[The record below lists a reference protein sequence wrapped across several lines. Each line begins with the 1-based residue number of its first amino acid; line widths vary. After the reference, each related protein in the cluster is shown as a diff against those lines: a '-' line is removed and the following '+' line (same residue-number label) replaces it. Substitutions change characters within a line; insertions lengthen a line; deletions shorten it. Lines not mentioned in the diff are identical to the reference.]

1 MDSNT
6 IILGDIYTPLVL
18 VLKNLPVIAGDIRD
32 AGSVPESGRYLGG
45 EHGNPSSILAW
56 RIPWSEETD
65 GPQSIGL
72 QRVRNYWSNLACIS
86 RNTSSRH
93 KIGKKT
99 LALKDTSEP
108 VDLIDAENILSP
120 KRRLH
125 ILSSA
130 YETFS
135 RIGHILGH
143 ITILG
148 KFLKIKIMSSIF
160 SDHNNV
166 KLETTRKYCKKSQ
179 IHEGWKICY

>member
-1 MDSNT
+1 M
-6 IILGDIYTPLVL
+6 
-18 VLKNLPVIAGDIRD
+18 
-32 AGSVPESGRYLGG
+32 
-45 EHGNPSSILAW
+45 
-56 RIPWSEETD
+56 
-65 GPQSIGL
+65 
-72 QRVRNYWSNLACIS
+72 
-86 RNTSSRH
+86 NTSSRH

-125 ILSSA
+125 ILSRA
-130 YETFS
+130 YGTFS
-135 RIGHILGH
+135 RIDHILGH

-179 IHEGWKICY
+179 IHEG